1 MIYKDYDSFWRND
14 LLIIIILIKNII
26 IVQEKTKYIKNM

>member
-1 MIYKDYDSFWRND
+1 MIHKDYDSSWRND